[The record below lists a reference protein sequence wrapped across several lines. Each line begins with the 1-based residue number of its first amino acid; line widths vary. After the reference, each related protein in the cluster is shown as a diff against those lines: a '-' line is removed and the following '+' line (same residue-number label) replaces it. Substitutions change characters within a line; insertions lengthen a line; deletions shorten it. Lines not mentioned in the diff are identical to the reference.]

1 MDVSAA
7 TGPPGGPGGV
17 GQPGLGAGDPARTGA
32 GRALARR
39 AAEEAATT
47 ARPAAPPPSSDAGPG
62 VPMEERPLRSFL
74 ADLLEAAG
82 ERSGHL
88 KFDVVAADVL
98 ARFQVDEETN
108 RVKITMYQ
116 RDTGEVIR
124 ELPPRGVLDVIRAL
138 EHGGLAVDVVS

>member
-1 MDVSAA
+1 AREAA
-7 TGPPGGPGGV
+7 PAPG
-17 GQPGLGAGDPARTGA
+17 QEA
-32 GRALARR
+32 ARR

-47 ARPAAPPPSSDAGPG
+47 VRRPPVRPPSSGEAPG

-74 ADLLEAAG
+74 TDLLEAAG
-82 ERSGHL
+82 ERSGRL